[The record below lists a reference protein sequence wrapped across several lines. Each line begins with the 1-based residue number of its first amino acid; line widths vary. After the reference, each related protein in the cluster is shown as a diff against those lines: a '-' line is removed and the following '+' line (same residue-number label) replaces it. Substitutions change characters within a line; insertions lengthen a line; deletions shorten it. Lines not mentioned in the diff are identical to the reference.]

1 MVSAFME
8 GAYSSD
14 PHADGVTSV
23 RPSLAERFSVV
34 ALAVRVR
41 LNGSHA
47 TPRGLVWYH
56 MLYGLALMVL
66 LYQALAATISVAFT
80 VRTIVKATADGQGID
95 QGPVM
100 LHFFIWSDFLSLLWV
115 AAFGCFVLG
124 RLVATRVLVV
134 LALAATI
141 GVTVTTYAMV

>member
-80 VRTIVKATADGQGID
+80 VRTIVQSHSGRTRHRS
-95 QGPVM
+95 GPR
-100 LHFFIWSDFLSLLWV
+100 D
-115 AAFGCFVLG
+115 AAFLH
-124 RLVATRVLVV
+124 
-134 LALAATI
+134 
-141 GVTVTTYAMV
+141 MV